1 MLRSAGTIVRWQCGS
16 RVIRPCLQVCWIPHP
31 QLMSHSANL
40 CQLGDQMC
48 ADVRLGSMSALPP
61 KADIGT
67 GPYQLRRSNSGS
79 LAMPAAI
86 RRVTTR
92 PSHGAS
98 VMPMIR
104 AMATETVVDPA
115 MANWWAPIW
124 PTKHTPNN
132 PARDRTDRTRNH
144 KARTRSS
151 SGTDHVGACGSRDR
165 CDCHDDRESERKVA
179 HLISP
184 PEEILLRQLNAQNM
198 TPGPVASPT
207 VALLA
212 FGSHLMR
219 LTDHNQV
226 NGLAGED

>member
-1 MLRSAGTIVRWQCGS
+1 
-16 RVIRPCLQVCWIPHP
+16 
-31 QLMSHSANL
+31 
-40 CQLGDQMC
+40 
-48 ADVRLGSMSALPP
+48 
-61 KADIGT
+61 
-67 GPYQLRRSNSGS
+67 
-79 LAMPAAI
+79 
-86 RRVTTR
+86 
-92 PSHGAS
+92 
-98 VMPMIR
+98 MIR

-115 MANWWAPIW
+115 MANWRSPIW

-165 CDCHDDRESERKVA
+165 CDCHDDRDCEHKVA

-207 VALLA
+207 VAVPL
-212 FGSHLMR
+212 SS
-219 LTDHNQV
+219 LTQKFRQLGDIHRNPSRVARSLRQR
-226 NGLAGED
+226 NHTHADRPI